1 MNPTVFIDILN
12 QENPSEFNDIK
23 QLDRL
28 LKNHPYF
35 QIGLAAKSRYLRA
48 EHHIDYVKTSRKTAV
63 IFPDRAKL
71 HQFLNQTVVDQK
83 LHTDKAETETVSELS
98 VEPDTKVRSRSD
110 DKDQKD
116 KISDIKSD
124 SDLITS
130 PSTELETDYLAEA
143 INQSIQLDASGYS
156 VENALDI
163 DEAPIESD
171 AEVLS
176 FSEWL
181 TGKKKASPDQIHI
194 KLIDE
199 FISENPVISPVQKK
213 EFYSPVEKGKE
224 SISDT
229 NLPFSETL
237 AKIFAKQGN
246 KEMAIKAY
254 KNLMLKYPEKSTYFA
269 GLIKN
274 LKES

>member
-28 LKNHPYF
+28 LKSHPYF
-35 QIGLAAKSRYLRA
+35 QLGLAAKSRYLKS
-48 EHHIDYVKTSRKTAV
+48 EQHIDFVKTSRKTAV

-71 HQFLNQTVVDQK
+71 HQFLNQSSVAQNQRVNK
-83 LHTDKAETETVSELS
+83 IETETKISNQVESIDQQNLKPDEKSESEL
-98 VEPDTKVRSRSD
+98 
-110 DKDQKD
+110 
-116 KISDIKSD
+116 
-124 SDLITS
+124 ITFPS
-130 PSTELETDYLAEA
+130 PELEKDYIVEA
-143 INQSIQLDASGYS
+143 INQSIQLEASGYS
-156 VENALDI
+156 IENSLDI
-163 DEAPIESD
+163 VESPK
-171 AEVLS
+171 ESEKVVLS

-181 TGKKKASPDQIHI
+181 TGKKKITPEQIHV

-213 EFYSPVEKGKE
+213 EFYSPIEKGKE

-237 AKIFAKQGN
+237 AEIFANQGN
-246 KEMAIKAY
+246 KEMAIKGY
-254 KNLMLKYPEKSTYFA
+254 ENLMLKYPKKSTYFA
-269 GLIKN
+269 GLIKKI
-274 LKES
+274 KES

>member
-1 MNPTVFIDILN
+1 MNPAVFIDILN
-12 QENPSEFNDIK
+12 WENPSEFNDIK

-28 LKNHPYF
+28 LKKHPYF

-71 HQFLNQTVVDQK
+71 HQFLNQPVLAQTQQVDK
-83 LHTDKAETETVSELS
+83 TEKEA
-98 VEPDTKVRSRSD
+98 
-110 DKDQKD
+110 
-116 KISDIKSD
+116 KISSEKEIGGLQLIKSD
-124 SDLITS
+124 EESDSTINIS
-130 PSTELETDYLAEA
+130 PSPELEKDYLVEA
-143 INQSIQLDASGYS
+143 INQSIQLEASGYS
-156 VENALDI
+156 IEDTLKVEEERKESK
-163 DEAPIESD
+163 DEI
-171 AEVLS
+171 LS

-181 TGKKKASPDQIHI
+181 TGKKKTTPEQIHV

-237 AKIFAKQGN
+237 AEIFASQGN

-254 KNLMLKYPEKSTYFA
+254 EKLLLKYPEKSTYFA
-269 GLIKN
+269 GLIKK

>member
-71 HQFLNQTVVDQK
+71 HQFLNQTVLDQK
-83 LHTDKAETETVSELS
+83 QPTGKTESETISNLIIES
-98 VEPDTKVRSRSD
+98 DTEVVSRSD

-116 KISDIKSD
+116 AISDIKSD
-124 SDLITS
+124 SDLIPLPTS
-130 PSTELETDYLAEA
+130 ELEKNYLAEA
-143 INQSIQLDASGYS
+143 VNQSIQLEASGYS
-156 VENALDI
+156 IENDLEI
-163 DEAPIESD
+163 DETSIES
-171 AEVLS
+171 ETEILS

-181 TGKKKASPDQIHI
+181 TGKKKTTPDQIHI

-224 SISDT
+224 SISDA

-237 AKIFAKQGN
+237 AEIFAKQGN
-246 KEMAIKAY
+246 KEMAIKGY

-269 GLIKN
+269 GLIKK